1 MDGVGQ
7 IQMLKAPGVMD
18 LPVDEQN
25 VAQHREE
32 VGLQRTNNLPVDER
46 LFRRVNQLKLYA
58 ALAAQHVDIE
68 IFKARQQRFAVIGL
82 ATGIENRERTVAKQ
96 LIQVAA
102 GGALKHVHFQLRQQI
117 HRAQRANMCNQ
128 VSSLRGDKRRS
139 L

>member
-1 MDGVGQ
+1 MNGVSQ
-7 IQMLKAPGVMD
+7 IQVLKTSGVMD

-32 VGLQRTNNLPVDER
+32 VGLQRANDLPVDER
-46 LFRRVNQLKLYA
+46 LFRWINQLKLYA
-58 ALAAQHVDIE
+58 ALAAQHVNIE

-82 ATGIENRERTVAKQ
+82 TAGIENRKRTVAKE